1 MPVERFTMYGPQ
13 GQEATTTADA
23 YEAIWFEKGWRKSKP
38 AAKKA
43 PAPEPESS
51 DEG

>member
-13 GQEATTTADA
+13 GQEAPTTRDA
-23 YEAIWFEKGWRKSKP
+23 YEAIWKPLGWRMSPK

-43 PAPEPESS
+43 PTPEPESS
-51 DEG
+51 GD